1 MTRLGYVGYKY
12 STVLIGQ
19 LKRAR
24 EVLRAPLSLS
34 HRGVGIAK
42 ALSRAMFLIYTM
54 AMRNCHAPTTSSRVL
69 FTCSEPMWDE
79 ELEQFEHVRKMAAI
93 SEEIESL
100 KAMVGATQG
109 ISAMTAMTV
118 AKLQLSANSGS
129 SGKSNT
135 TSSYSDAN
143 DNELWDEEVESMELL
158 REMAAW
164 DAEVNKLK
172 AVASLDPV
180 FGSDKAMSSSDEVQ
194 ILQSEA
200 DS

>member
-1 MTRLGYVGYKY
+1 
-12 STVLIGQ
+12 
-19 LKRAR
+19 
-24 EVLRAPLSLS
+24 
-34 HRGVGIAK
+34 
-42 ALSRAMFLIYTM
+42 
-54 AMRNCHAPTTSSRVL
+54 
-69 FTCSEPMWDE
+69 MWDE

>member
-1 MTRLGYVGYKY
+1 
-12 STVLIGQ
+12 
-19 LKRAR
+19 
-24 EVLRAPLSLS
+24 
-34 HRGVGIAK
+34 
-42 ALSRAMFLIYTM
+42 M

-143 DNELWDEEVESMELL
+143 DNELWDE
-158 REMAAW
+158 AW
-164 DAEVNKLK
+164 DARYMPWPSD
-172 AVASLDPV
+172 AHASRAFLAY
-180 FGSDKAMSSSDEVQ
+180 AMFSICLACVCH
-194 ILQSEA
+194 ILA
-200 DS
+200 DI